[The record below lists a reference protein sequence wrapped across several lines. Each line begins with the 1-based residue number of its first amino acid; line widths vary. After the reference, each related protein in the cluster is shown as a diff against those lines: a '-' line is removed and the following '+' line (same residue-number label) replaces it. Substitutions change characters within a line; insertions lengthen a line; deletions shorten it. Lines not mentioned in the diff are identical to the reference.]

1 MAQCKNKFSRAALA
15 RAGGRHSVRF
25 WPLCVPLSSQ
35 PSPSRLRWHAMHP
48 PPMVPRVPRRSPDGC
63 RHLRPQERGTT
74 AARCRE
80 CEADRESG
88 EAQAAQGRQGGRC
101 LRRAHER
108 HRGAGAALRARHL
121 AGNGGR
127 AGSARRAGARDRC
140 GCSATSSVVPDGSG
154 AFYHQP
160 LPRLPPSAPSLELSE
175 AAF

>member
-1 MAQCKNKFSRAALA
+1 MKINFLGLRLS

-63 RHLRPQERGTT
+63 RHFRPQERGTT
-74 AARCRE
+74 AARPLHDA
-80 CEADRESG
+80 ADRESG
-88 EAQAAQGRQGGRC
+88 EAQATQGLRGGRC
-101 LRRAHER
+101 LRHVHGR
-108 HRGAGAALRARHL
+108 HRGAGAARRARHL

-154 AFYHQP
+154 AFYHRL

>member
-1 MAQCKNKFSRAALA
+1 MEINFLGLRLS

-74 AARCRE
+74 AARPLHDA
-80 CEADRESG
+80 ADRESG
-88 EAQAAQGRQGGRC
+88 EAQATQGLRGGRC
-101 LRRAHER
+101 LRRARGR
-108 HRGAGAALRARHL
+108 HRGAGAARRAPQRV
-121 AGNGGR
+121 GNGGR
-127 AGSARRAGARDRC
+127 AGSARLAGARDRC

-154 AFYHQP
+154 AFYHQQ